1 MEENQFFW
9 DRKKC
14 ISQNVLGAV
23 NFVMTFSYILTSWE
37 RSAVASLEA
46 GRERTFR
53 GGRPR
58 GKMVLYGG
66 AIDSVVIILQ
76 IRATQVLW

>member
-1 MEENQFFW
+1 M
-9 DRKKC
+9 
-14 ISQNVLGAV
+14 LV
-23 NFVMTFSYILTSWE
+23 NMSRNS
-37 RSAVASLEA
+37 RHSVASLEA

-66 AIDSVVIILQ
+66 AIDSVVIRLQ
-76 IRATQVLW
+76 IKATQVML